1 MQDDRSPLS
10 SGESGDESSDIE
22 SPKPSGANNIQ
33 MSEGRSINRQLI
45 QQSHQHQ
52 EDSKSL
58 NNMSSV
64 IYSAAAL
71 ANLPQ
76 EMLLG
81 LVQAGHLQVHQ
92 EEGTYHNYF
101 NILIFDG

>member
-1 MQDDRSPLS
+1 MTS
-10 SGESGDESSDIE
+10 SNLES
-22 SPKPSGANNIQ
+22 N
-33 MSEGRSINRQLI
+33 SINRQLG
-45 QQSHQHQ
+45 QQSQQ

-58 NNMSSV
+58 NSMSSV

-92 EEGTYHNYF
+92 EEGMYN
-101 NILIFDG
+101 L